1 MSDAAGAS
9 SDRDGRLAAA
19 EDSGWARFLL
29 AAEHAVDIGARTLRH
44 GRSHIGALFGKGDR
58 DFATDVDL
66 RIELE
71 IRASLAQATPEIPFL
86 GEEEGGQE
94 ELGGARWVLDPIDGT
109 INFARDSPLC
119 SISLSLV
126 LDGQPVLGIVDAPL
140 LGERFIARRGGR
152 RVPEWREDLGGGGR
166 QVLREAIVGVADF
179 KVGVGSEEENRVHL
193 AVLAR
198 LARES
203 LRVRMLGSA
212 ALDLAWLAAGRLNV
226 TLMLSNLPWDVT
238 AGLLLVREAGG
249 LVYDYDGSPHG
260 AEFPIHDRVCPVA
273 RGAGQAHRRGGDVM
287 LRRALGRRAA
297 AGVPAAEAASDWTG
311 RGVRALTA
319 AHDHDRAGYR
329 SQGRG
334 ASPRRAGRASGS
346 RGWRRP
352 SAQTWSSAARWEA
365 SQAACCEA

>member
-1 MSDAAGAS
+1 MSDDIGGS
-9 SDRDGRLAAA
+9 SARDGCLAAA
-19 EDSGWARFLL
+19 EDFGFARLLL

-44 GRSHIGALFGKGDR
+44 GRSHIGVLIGKGDR

-66 RIELE
+66 RIEAE
-71 IRASLAQATPEIPFL
+71 IKASLGAATPVIPFQ

-94 ELGGARWVLDPIDGT
+94 EIGGARWVLDPIDGT

-140 LGERFIARRGGR
+140 LGERFIARQ
-152 RVPEWREDLGGGGR
+152 GGGAYLNGAR
-166 QVLREAIVGVADF
+166 ISVAEVAALSEAIVGIADF

-226 TLMLSNLPWDVT
+226 TLMLSNLSWDVT
-238 AGLLLVREAGG
+238 AGLLLVREAEG
-249 LVYDYDGSPHG
+249 LVYDYDGPHD
-260 AEFPIHDRVCPVA
+260 AESRYTIASVPSVVEPV
-273 RGAGQAHRRGGDVM
+273 RRIV
-287 LRRALGRRAA
+287 
-297 AGVPAAEAASDWTG
+297 AEAM
-311 RGVRALTA
+311 
-319 AHDHDRAGYR
+319 
-329 SQGRG
+329 
-334 ASPRRAGRASGS
+334 
-346 RGWRRP
+346 
-352 SAQTWSSAARWEA
+352 
-365 SQAACCEA
+365 